1 MVGVCT
7 LILIGALAFW
17 GTADPASAATNYQLW
32 IGGTQVTSDNCNSN
46 STWSFD
52 NSTKTLTLKSYSYSG
67 KGYTIK
73 EDGDAIAT
81 AAIYAKMNL
90 KISLEGSSSVTS
102 TRIDDCDTA
111 GIWVDGNLTISGS
124 GSLKATGGANTD
136 CESYG
141 ILVYDGNLT
150 QESGQLTCTGGKA
163 YNSYGIYGLED
174 EDISLLTLNGGTLT
188 AKGGA
193 LSTDAEEDC
202 TSTGIYVTET
212 YMNGGTLNATGGD
225 VTTGASYGIDTWVEM
240 TGGSFNATGG
250 KAPLESYGW
259 ESQCG
264 TISSGSMTFAG
275 GTSDSSYGV
284 HSFSDDPSE
293 VVLVIVGD
301 ATVTATG
308 NTSGTNGMF
317 SFTESDFDDEGDEGE
332 DDSVYQLINGFYINT
347 EGYTP
352 AFMVSANVNGSDA
365 QTFVAPDPEDTFY
378 TDYKYVHVRPA
389 TRPTSL
395 TCTPTTINSTTAGEQ
410 IQLNVQ
416 YIPADV
422 ELKYAVFSSSNLEA
436 ATVDAEG
443 KIEIIASGS
452 AVITAANGDASAT
465 CQVTA
470 DIAPIPDPIVT
481 SGKCGS
487 SLQWTLYESG
497 LLTIEGSGAMYDYGE
512 DGAPWLSYNNLITE
526 VQIDE
531 NCTSIGANTFRN
543 LEALDT
549 ISFSSK
555 LKSIGESAFEG
566 CPNLSHILFEVG
578 FESLGDRAF
587 ANCPNLVSAYFDGD
601 APQFGVDVFVGCS
614 EGFAITHA
622 EGRTGWDEVPGEPHT
637 HDYKGY
643 KQTMASFDEPDQ
655 VIIYCSY
662 CGKVMMTS
670 PGWTVEA
677 ELEQTEYTYTGE
689 PIYPEVTVEHNGNA
703 LTKGKD
709 YQLYYGVNTA
719 VGSQTG
725 SVAVFLQGDHYTGV
739 KFLYFDIAPMPIKQ
753 AVQGKAHLDED
764 TFIYDGT
771 KKKPN
776 LIWNNP
782 DKALTE
788 GVDYNVTYT
797 GDANQGTKHMILYGK
812 GNYTDSYIISYTI
825 KPSDI
830 SDRALTLSEQTF
842 VYNGAVQLPTID
854 VEGLT
859 YGEDYGYKILGR
871 DSEVLG
877 SYSIFAD
884 PDKDFEMTKTDV
896 GNYDIEVESKGNYSG
911 TLKSG
916 FTICPKGTALR
927 TVKSGKAGSH
937 SMTVK
942 WKRQKEKMSTA
953 GINGYQ
959 VQYST
964 DKAFTKNV
972 KNKTIKRAS
981 ATSKK
986 IAKLKNKKYFVRV
999 RTFMKV
1005 NGEPIYS
1012 PWSNPKKV
1020 KIK

>member
-332 DDSVYQLINGFYINT
+332 DDSVYQLINGFFN
-347 EGYTP
+347 
-352 AFMVSANVNGSDA
+352 
-365 QTFVAPDPEDTFY
+365 
-378 TDYKYVHVRPA
+378 
-389 TRPTSL
+389 
-395 TCTPTTINSTTAGEQ
+395 
-410 IQLNVQ
+410 
-416 YIPADV
+416 
-422 ELKYAVFSSSNLEA
+422 
-436 ATVDAEG
+436 
-443 KIEIIASGS
+443 
-452 AVITAANGDASAT
+452 
-465 CQVTA
+465 
-470 DIAPIPDPIVT
+470 
-481 SGKCGS
+481 
-487 SLQWTLYESG
+487 
-497 LLTIEGSGAMYDYGE
+497 
-512 DGAPWLSYNNLITE
+512 
-526 VQIDE
+526 
-531 NCTSIGANTFRN
+531 
-543 LEALDT
+543 
-549 ISFSSK
+549 
-555 LKSIGESAFEG
+555 
-566 CPNLSHILFEVG
+566 
-578 FESLGDRAF
+578 
-587 ANCPNLVSAYFDGD
+587 
-601 APQFGVDVFVGCS
+601 
-614 EGFAITHA
+614 
-622 EGRTGWDEVPGEPHT
+622 
-637 HDYKGY
+637 
-643 KQTMASFDEPDQ
+643 
-655 VIIYCSY
+655 
-662 CGKVMMTS
+662 
-670 PGWTVEA
+670 
-677 ELEQTEYTYTGE
+677 
-689 PIYPEVTVEHNGNA
+689 
-703 LTKGKD
+703 
-709 YQLYYGVNTA
+709 
-719 VGSQTG
+719 
-725 SVAVFLQGDHYTGV
+725 
-739 KFLYFDIAPMPIKQ
+739 
-753 AVQGKAHLDED
+753 
-764 TFIYDGT
+764 
-771 KKKPN
+771 
-776 LIWNNP
+776 
-782 DKALTE
+782 
-788 GVDYNVTYT
+788 
-797 GDANQGTKHMILYGK
+797 
-812 GNYTDSYIISYTI
+812 
-825 KPSDI
+825 
-830 SDRALTLSEQTF
+830 
-842 VYNGAVQLPTID
+842 
-854 VEGLT
+854 
-859 YGEDYGYKILGR
+859 
-871 DSEVLG
+871 
-877 SYSIFAD
+877 
-884 PDKDFEMTKTDV
+884 
-896 GNYDIEVESKGNYSG
+896 
-911 TLKSG
+911 
-916 FTICPKGTALR
+916 
-927 TVKSGKAGSH
+927 
-937 SMTVK
+937 
-942 WKRQKEKMSTA
+942 
-953 GINGYQ
+953 
-959 VQYST
+959 
-964 DKAFTKNV
+964 
-972 KNKTIKRAS
+972 
-981 ATSKK
+981 
-986 IAKLKNKKYFVRV
+986 
-999 RTFMKV
+999 
-1005 NGEPIYS
+1005 
-1012 PWSNPKKV
+1012 
-1020 KIK
+1020 